1 MTDQRTRPNGCLRRQ
16 RTTQSRVR
24 PPKQVWAFFFLL
36 LLEFQRYTLFWDQN
50 KPSSIINQGVKAG
63 TLGSMTGRDRE
74 RSEEGKEG
82 GYHVKQKQYNF
93 YLHFNRV
100 SHKSFSLT
108 CELFL
113 LAGNER
119 QRQVA
124 VKVTSWPGQ
133 ILYKS
138 LQASFCILSFS
149 VHSTSVQTVV
159 HKAGREPWKRNRLSP
174 DVSLSRKIS
183 WNSNPLIHCQAQWF
197 SWQNAVTWMWK
208 KKFVLIIE
216 KQHGS

>member
-1 MTDQRTRPNGCLRRQ
+1 MIELEKSRPSRASRQDQMAASGDREQLSPGYDPQTGLGI
-16 RTTQSRVR
+16 
-24 PPKQVWAFFFLL
+24 FFLL

-50 KPSSIINQGVKAG
+50 KPSSIINQGIKAG
-63 TLGSMTGRDRE
+63 TLGSMTGIDWE
-74 RSEEGKEG
+74 RTEEGKEG
-82 GYHVKQKQYNF
+82 GHHVKQKQYNF
-93 YLHFNRV
+93 YLHFNWV

-159 HKAGREPWKRNRLSP
+159 HKAAREPWKRNCLSP
-174 DVSLSRKIS
+174 DVSLSLQENI
-183 WNSNPLIHCQAQWF
+183 L
-197 SWQNAVTWMWK
+197 
-208 KKFVLIIE
+208 KF
-216 KQHGS
+216 